1 LHIEVVKIVCKKITM
16 DLKIKD
22 GMAVPEGYQNR
33 NDSIPDKAIL
43 MKRLLK
49 KYLMAFIV

>member
-1 LHIEVVKIVCKKITM
+1 VKKVTVS
-16 DLKIKD
+16 LKIRD
-22 GMAVPEGYQNR
+22 GMAVPEGYQDR

-49 KYLMAFIV
+49 KYLMASIV

>member
-1 LHIEVVKIVCKKITM
+1 LHIEVVKVVYKNLHGFKIR
-16 DLKIKD
+16 D
-22 GMAVPEGYQNR
+22 GMAVPEDYQNR

-49 KYLMAFIV
+49 KYLMAFVV

>member
-1 LHIEVVKIVCKKITM
+1 LHIEVVKIVHKNFREFKIR
-16 DLKIKD
+16 D
-22 GMAVPEGYQNR
+22 GMAAPEDYQNR

-49 KYLMAFIV
+49 KYLMAFVV